1 MRKGFVT
8 GAAIGLLLTAGGA
21 GAATFD
27 LAKMSGGERIAFLE
41 AMPKGGELHNHL
53 GGSIFAET
61 WMDWAATDGRRRGV
75 RHPRTVER

>member
-41 AMPKGGELHNHL
+41 AKTDFREQRPEGSDRTKVKGMT
-53 GGSIFAET
+53 FQQVA
-61 WMDWAATDGRRRGV
+61 DQAAKDAR
-75 RHPRTVER
+75 